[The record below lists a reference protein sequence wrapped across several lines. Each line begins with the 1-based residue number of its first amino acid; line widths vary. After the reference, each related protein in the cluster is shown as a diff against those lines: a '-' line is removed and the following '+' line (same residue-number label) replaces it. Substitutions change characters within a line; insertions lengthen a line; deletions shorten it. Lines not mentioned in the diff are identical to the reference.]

1 MSNRGGLTINMH
13 NPTTSVLTEL
23 SDDTLVLYIHDED
36 SNGLSLFID
45 KNNPEQL
52 EFVKK
57 LASYSMKSCSLLTRV
72 PDTESDTD
80 EDEENE

>member
-13 NPTTSVLTEL
+13 NPKTSDLNEL
-23 SDDTLVLYIHDED
+23 SGTTLVLYIMDED
-36 SNGLSLFID
+36 QNGLSLFID
-45 KNNPEQL
+45 KTNPDAL

-57 LASYSMKSCSLLTRV
+57 LASYSVKALTLLTRV